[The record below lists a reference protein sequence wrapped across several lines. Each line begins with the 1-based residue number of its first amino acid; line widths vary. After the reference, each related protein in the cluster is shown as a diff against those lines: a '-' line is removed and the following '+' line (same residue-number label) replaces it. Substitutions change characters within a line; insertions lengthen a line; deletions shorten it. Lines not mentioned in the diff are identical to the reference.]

1 MSELPREE
9 RFAVVFA
16 QLSGALVRD
25 FDVISFLYTLTEHCV
40 DLLDVA
46 AAGVLLGTPHGQV
59 VDVAASDG
67 RTRDL
72 ELSGVEWDEGPCHDC
87 YYTRAPICDVR
98 LDTEATD
105 RRWPRFAPRARQLG
119 FISVFAAPLPWRG
132 RVIGALNLFRDRSG
146 ALDGSQLRLAQA
158 LANIA
163 TLGIVQ
169 QRAVYEPSKVFTHIR
184 DAVDSRV
191 VIEQAKGYLAQRHRT
206 SLNRA
211 FDKMSVHALRY
222 GLELADVARQ
232 VLDGTAVLTLE
243 DPEH

>member
-1 MSELPREE
+1 
-9 RFAVVFA
+9 
-16 QLSGALVRD
+16 
-25 FDVISFLYTLTEHCV
+25 
-40 DLLDVA
+40 
-46 AAGVLLGTPHGQV
+46 
-59 VDVAASDG
+59 
-67 RTRDL
+67 
-72 ELSGVEWDEGPCHDC
+72 
-87 YYTRAPICDVR
+87 
-98 LDTEATD
+98 
-105 RRWPRFAPRARQLG
+105 
-119 FISVFAAPLPWRG
+119 
-132 RVIGALNLFRDRSG
+132 LFRDRSG

-169 QRAVYEPSKVFTHIR
+169 QRAVYEHSKVFTHIR

-211 FDKMSVHALRY
+211 FDKMSVHALRH

-232 VLDGTAVLTLE
+232 VLDGNAVLALE